1 MDKTQILCASSA
13 YIMNEFSERT
23 VEGLGRHK
31 LFKLLLPA
39 FTTFLKT
46 NVNKEIEKDRQIILR
61 ARALQ
66 LEDRTPTAD
75 DAEGLLHDF
84 REVDR
89 KFLQDIST
97 LASSIVIHYD
107 DIEHHRRI
115 RIAKTLD
122 MLYRIFRQWERSAGF
137 RTAVTALYGRDEFKS
152 LVRDIF
158 KLYINETRMLSES
171 VKIPRKL
178 LFTRDA
184 LIRKVSSVMEAVAA
198 ELTEEITDRV
208 FAGIH

>member
-1 MDKTQILCASSA
+1 
-13 YIMNEFSERT
+13 MNEFSKRT
-23 VEGLGRHK
+23 VEDLRRHK

-39 FTTFLKT
+39 FTSFLKI

-61 ARALQ
+61 ARTLQ
-66 LEDRTPTAD
+66 IEDRTPTSD
-75 DAEGLLHDF
+75 DIQGLLQYF
-84 REVDR
+84 REIDR

-107 DIEHHRRI
+107 DLERHRKMRIE
-115 RIAKTLD
+115 KTLD
-122 MLYRIFRQWERSAGF
+122 MVYRIFRQWERDSRF
-137 RTAVTALYGRDEFKS
+137 RTAVTSIYKRDEFIF
-152 LVRDIF
+152 LVTDIF

-184 LIRKVSSVMEAVAA
+184 LVRKVSSVMDAVAI
-198 ELTEEITDRV
+198 ELTEEITDWM
-208 FAGIH
+208 FAGIHR